1 MDRGEA
7 PGVVMITAY
16 LTIAI
21 LWILLSMLFAMFVWP
36 HIAKAI
42 EENNNLSEEE

>member
-1 MDRGEA
+1 M
-7 PGVVMITAY
+7 VVISAY

-21 LWILLSMLFAMFVWP
+21 VWLLLSILFAMFVWP
-36 HIAKAI
+36 HIAKVI